1 MNFKD
6 KIVLVSGGT
15 KGIGRS
21 ISLEFLKKGAK
32 VLVIYSK
39 DDVALKDMNILIPEK
54 YKNNIFYFKG
64 SISDKNFLKNL
75 FKEIKEKFLRIDFLI
90 NNAGINKDNL
100 FLEMTENEWMEVF
113 DVNLKGTYLMS
124 FFANKLLKRNKNED
138 GSCIVNISSI
148 SGVYGKAG
156 QVNYSTTKGGI
167 IGMTK
172 FFANKYAEDNIRV
185 NAVIPGLIE
194 TEFINNM
201 KNENISE
208 ILDFVSMKRLGKP
221 EEIANVVLFLCSKY
235 SSYIN
240 GSSIFVDGGFMI

>member
-21 ISLEFLKKGAK
+21 ISLEFLKRDAT
-32 VLVIYSK
+32 VLAVYSK
-39 DDVALKDMNILIPEK
+39 DDAALKDMNILIPEK

-64 SISDKNFLKNL
+64 SIADKNFLKKL
-75 FKEIKEKFLRIDFLI
+75 FQEIKEKFLKIDFLI

-113 DVNLKGTYLMS
+113 NVNLKGTYLMS
-124 FFANKLLKRNKNED
+124 FFASKLLKRDKNED

-156 QVNYSTTKGGI
+156 QVNYSTTKGAI
-167 IGMTK
+167 LGMTK

-185 NAVIPGLIE
+185 NSVIPGLIE
-194 TEFINNM
+194 TEFINDM
-201 KNENISE
+201 KNDNISE
-208 ILDFVSMKRLGKP
+208 ILNFVSKKRLGTP

-240 GSSIFVDGGFMI
+240 GTSIFVDGGFMI

>member
-21 ISLEFLKKGAK
+21 ISLEFLKRDAK
-32 VLVIYSK
+32 VLAIYSK
-39 DDVALKDMNILIPEK
+39 DDSALKDMNILIPEK

-64 SISDKNFLKNL
+64 SIADKNFLEKL
-75 FKEIKEKFLRIDFLI
+75 FKEIKEKFFKIDFLI

-100 FLEMTENEWMEVF
+100 FLEMTETEWLEIF

-167 IGMTK
+167 LGMTK

-194 TEFINNM
+194 TEFINDM
-201 KNENISE
+201 KNDNISE
-208 ILDFVSMKRLGKP
+208 ILNFVSLKRLGKP
-221 EEIANVVLFLCSKY
+221 EEVANVVLFLCSKY